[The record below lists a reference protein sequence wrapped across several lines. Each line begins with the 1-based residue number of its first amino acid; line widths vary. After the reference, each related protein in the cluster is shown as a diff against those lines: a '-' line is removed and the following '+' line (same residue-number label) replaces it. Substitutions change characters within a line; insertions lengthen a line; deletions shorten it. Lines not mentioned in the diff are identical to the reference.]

1 MNRTMQLLLTPLV
14 LAVVLVACSGTAAA
28 PGVASLDEPSDG
40 ASPSPSASVDPEQ
53 ARLDFARCMREHGI
67 DMPDPGTG
75 GRGGATRIG
84 GGDPEKLQEAM
95 EACREHFQGV
105 MGERGPELS
114 QEQLD
119 AMLEFAQCMREHGID
134 MPDPGNGGMRVE
146 LGKGGIDP
154 ESPEFR
160 EAQEACDDL
169 LGELGPRVERRVG
182 PGGQESGPSTE
193 QRIGPGEEVA
203 P

>member
-1 MNRTMQLLLTPLV
+1 MNRTLRVVLIPVL
-14 LAVVLVACSGTAAA
+14 LAVLLAACSASAAG
-28 PGVASLDEPSDG
+28 PSVASLDDPAGG

-53 ARLDFARCMREHGI
+53 ARLDFTRCMREHGI
-67 DMPDPGTG
+67 DMPDPGPG
-75 GRGGATRIG
+75 ARGGATRLRG
-84 GGDPEKLQEAM
+84 DDPEKLQKAM

-134 MPDPGNGGMRVE
+134 MPDPGNGGMMVE

-154 ESPEFR
+154 ESPEFQ

-169 LGELGPRVERRVG
+169 LGELGPRVEQRVG
-182 PGGQESGPSTE
+182 PGEKE
-193 QRIGPGEEVA
+193 A